1 MCEKEKFYIL
11 FRPESASVNSRDEIF
26 FFFTQAQKFNAFN
39 PQEKKK
45 VGPGCALCDKK
56 NSTFIQTR
64 ICKH

>member
-1 MCEKEKFYIL
+1 MK
-11 FRPESASVNSRDEIF
+11 F

-56 NSTFIQTR
+56 KFYIYTDQNLQALIQDMKFFLKTGTKGQS
-64 ICKH
+64 C